1 MNHASSTLPG
11 TPERLDEIRRLCR
24 EAHAALSPARRDELL
39 QLWLAQGMSP
49 AQRLELTRMLCN
61 AGESSRRLSQRKYG
75 TVGYRRET
83 VRRSKVKSVFK
94 S

>member
-11 TPERLDEIRRLCR
+11 TPERLEEIRRLCR

-39 QLWLAQGMSP
+39 QLWITQGMSP

-61 AGESSRRLSQRKYG
+61 AAIAFDRRHAERQRDDLEQARQSAG
-75 TVGYRRET
+75 G
-83 VRRSKVKSVFK
+83 
-94 S
+94 